1 MRLTEKPSRE
11 ETALDAL
18 IEKELDAVIG
28 KRFVEKT
35 PGSARQ
41 RLGRTLARWATGAV
55 LAIAAASVIALILH
69 THLTQSPGAPAPAK
83 PVEIRILPPQK

>member
-1 MRLTEKPSRE
+1 MRLTEKPSAE
-11 ETALDAL
+11 ATELEAL
-18 IEKELDAVIG
+18 IKKELDEVIG
-28 KRFVEKT
+28 NRFVEKT
-35 PGSARQ
+35 PGSPRQ
-41 RLGRTLARWATGAV
+41 RFGRTLAKWAIGAV